1 VIYCNASD
9 GSLRSSYSKVNGSK
23 DGESA
28 AVTAASGLARRLG
41 PFDAAMIVM
50 GGIVGSGIFMNPYV
64 VAQRVHSTPLILGCW
79 LLGGL
84 VALAGAFIYAELAA
98 QRPYLVGG
106 QYAYLR
112 EAYHPA
118 VGFVYGWALLLVVQT
133 GGMAAVAVTFARYF
147 REITHLPLAD
157 WLVAAGTL
165 GVLTVINC
173 VGVRAGSAVQNVLMV
188 IKILAIVLL
197 VVFALSLVGMPNM
210 SFTPA
215 LDRPVSFGLVAAF
228 AAAMG
233 PVMFSYGGWH
243 TASFVAAE
251 MRRPERD
258 LSRGLLI
265 GVIGVVVLYVAA
277 NVVYV
282 GVLGAAGLA
291 RSTAP
296 ASSVMRLALGERGA
310 RLIAVGIGISTL
322 GFLSQSMLTAPRVYF
337 AMAEDKLFF
346 KSVAWVGPRS
356 RVPVIAIALQGV
368 LATVIALSGTFEQ
381 ILNYVVSVDFIAY
394 GLTATC
400 LFVFRRRE
408 PQLFGGSTDGV
419 RAAESTRG
427 IGYRVPG
434 HPYTTIF
441 FTAVCWSVVA
451 GTVFS
456 YPRNTAIGLAIVLA
470 GIPVY
475 FFWRWWRRDD

>member
-1 VIYCNASD
+1 MNGEPVI
-9 GSLRSSYSKVNGSK
+9 SSPNP
-23 DGESA
+23 
-28 AVTAASGLARRLG
+28 TTRLARRLG
-41 PFDAAMIVM
+41 LFDAVMIVM
-50 GGIVGSGIFMNPYV
+50 GGIIGSGIFINPYV
-64 VAQRVHSTPLILGCW
+64 VAGRVHTIPLILGCW
-79 LLGGL
+79 LAGGI

-118 VGFVYGWALLLVVQT
+118 VGFLYGWALLLVIQT
-133 GGMAAVAVTFARYF
+133 GGMAAVAVTFARFF
-147 REITHLPLAD
+147 REITQLPID
-157 WLVAAGTL
+157 DRFVAAFTLCLLTIINCL
-165 GVLTVINC
+165 GVK
-173 VGVRAGSAVQNVLMV
+173 AGSAVQNVLMV
-188 IKILAIVLL
+188 IKILAL
-197 VVFALSLVGMPNM
+197 VMLVACALWLVGMPNM
-210 SFTPA
+210 SVTPV

-233 PVMFSYGGWH
+233 PVMFTYGGWH

-251 MRRPERD
+251 MREPERN

-265 GVIGVVVLYVAA
+265 GVMGVIILYLAA
-277 NVVYV
+277 NVIYV
-282 GVLGAAGLA
+282 GALGASGLA
-291 RSTAP
+291 QAP
-296 ASSVMRLALGERGA
+296 TPPSSVMRLALGERGA

-346 KSVAWVGPRS
+346 KLVAWVGPRS
-356 RVPVIAIALQGV
+356 RVPVVAIALQGTLAMAIV
-368 LATVIALSGTFEQ
+368 LYQKYEQ
-381 ILNYVVSVDFIAY
+381 ILDYVVSVDFIAY

-400 LFVFRRRE
+400 LFVFRHRE
-408 PQLFGGSTDGV
+408 AQTFDGSKAGGK
-419 RAAESTRG
+419 A

-441 FTAVCWSVVA
+441 FTVACWAVVA
-451 GTVFS
+451 GTVYS
-456 YPRNTAIGLAIVLA
+456 YPRNTVIGLGIVLA

-475 FFWRWWRRDD
+475 FFWRWWRRNG